1 MSRYS
6 FCLNLRFYS
15 FKHDKSAILC
25 LSGGSGQSE
34 RNLWK
39 IKYES
44 LRVKNVIKETE
55 LVRKE

>member
-1 MSRYS
+1 M
-6 FCLNLRFYS
+6 FVW
-15 FKHDKSAILC
+15 
-25 LSGGSGQSE
+25 GSGKSE
-34 RNLWK
+34 RSLWK